1 MSDEQ
6 PNHCGD
12 RTVFAHD
19 LRDEG
24 QPEAEF
30 NPGIA
35 ERLPRKNVAAG
46 MLIRDEAGRVLFISP
61 TYKPF
66 LEIPGGLTEDDES
79 PLAACHREVR
89 EELGID
95 LSVGRLLLVDWMP
108 THGVWRDSIQLI
120 FDGGRL
126 NTEQTK
132 AIRPAADEVGRIE
145 FLEID
150 TAKLRLRPSMARR
163 VELAHRALLDGE
175 ALYGEFG
182 RGTPVRPS

>member
-6 PNHCGD
+6 PNHGGD
-12 RTVFAHD
+12 RAVFAHD

-24 QPEAEF
+24 EPEVEF

-35 ERLPRKNVAAG
+35 ARLPRKNVAAG
-46 MLIRDEAGRVLFISP
+46 VLIRDEAGRVLFISP

-95 LSVGRLLLVDWMP
+95 LVVGRLLLVDWMP

-120 FDGGRL
+120 FDGGSL
-126 NTEQTK
+126 SAEQTE
-132 AIRPAADEVGRIE
+132 AIRPAADEVGRFE

-150 TAKLRLRPSMARR
+150 AAKVRLRPSMARR
-163 VELAHRALLDGE
+163 VELAHRALVDGE

-182 RGTPVRPS
+182 RTP

>member
-6 PNHCGD
+6 PNHHGD
-12 RTVFAHD
+12 RAVFAHD

-24 QPEAEF
+24 EPEVEF

-35 ERLPRKNVAAG
+35 ARLPRKNVAAG
-46 MLIRDEAGRVLFISP
+46 VLIRDQAGRVLFISP

-95 LSVGRLLLVDWMP
+95 LAIGRLLLVDWMP

-120 FDGGRL
+120 FDGGIL
-126 NTEQTK
+126 CTEQTD
-132 AIRPAADEVGRIE
+132 AIRPAADEVGRFE

-150 TAKLRLRPSMARR
+150 AAKQRLRPSMARR
-163 VELAHRALLDGE
+163 VELAHRALIDGE

-182 RGTPVRPS
+182 RRP

>member
-1 MSDEQ
+1 LSDEQ

-24 QPEAEF
+24 EPEVEF

-46 MLIRDEAGRVLFISP
+46 VLIRDETGRVLFISP

-79 PLAACHREVR
+79 PLAACQREVR
-89 EELGID
+89 EELGLD
-95 LSVGRLLLVDWMP
+95 LQVGRLLLVDWMP
-108 THGVWRDSIQLI
+108 THGLWRDSIQLI
-120 FDGGRL
+120 FDGGSL
-126 NTEQTK
+126 SPAQIA
-132 AIRPAADEVGRIE
+132 AISPAADEVSRFE

-150 TAKLRLRPSMARR
+150 AAKLRLRPSMARR
-163 VELAHRALLDGE
+163 VELAHLALLDGE
-175 ALYGEFG
+175 AVYGEFG
-182 RGTPVRPS
+182 RGATSWW